1 MGRLIWKKGS
11 DKPHKQPKSI
21 RTRWMNNTISTF
33 CLLGI
38 ICVFVITGTFGAY
51 YYSSMHQDLNAKA
64 MQTSQ
69 FFANYIGQ
77 NYDDYYASCVTYAQ
91 TFDMS
96 GSLELQFINS
106 DGLLVA
112 SSYGA
117 LAGKS
122 PATSEIREAMQS
134 RKIRTYT
141 GRDPI
146 TGEQIM
152 AVSGPMIY
160 SNGEVVGVLRYVTST
175 RLVNRQILLIGLIAL
190 GAFCVLLAVLLLT
203 SGYFIRS
210 ILVPVDEI
218 TEKAKKIANGSYG
231 VQIQKKY
238 NDEIG
243 VLADTINEMSV
254 KINQNEK
261 TQTYFISS
269 LSHELRTPLTAINGW
284 SETLLDSEE
293 LDPETRRG
301 VKIISREAKRLTEM
315 VVNLLDFTRLQDDRL
330 NLNVEM
336 ADICAEFEDTVF
348 MYGSRLAQDGIVL
361 NYQESEDEIPMIPCD
376 HSRLR
381 QVFLNLL
388 NNAAKHGGE
397 GKRIDASMTCEGDWV
412 VVRIRDYGHGIPL
425 EELPRVKERFYKG
438 SSKARGTGIGL
449 PISDEIV
456 KMHGGSLELTNAD
469 GGGCL
474 VTVKLPTA
482 Q

>member
-1 MGRLIWKKGS
+1 MGRLNWSGRGN
-11 DKPHKQPKSI
+11 QPRNHEKSI
-21 RTRWMNNTISTF
+21 RARWIGNTISTF
-33 CLLGI
+33 CILGV
-38 ICVFVITGTFGAY
+38 VFVVLITGTFGAY
-51 YYSSMHQDLNAKA
+51 YYSSMYTDLNAKA

-77 NYDDYYASCVTYAQ
+77 NYDDYYYSCVTYAQ

-96 GSLELQFINS
+96 ASLELQFINA

-122 PATSEIREAMQS
+122 PTTDEIRDAMVS
-134 RKIRTYT
+134 RKIRTFT

-146 TGEQIM
+146 TGEHII

-175 RLVNRQILLIGLIAL
+175 RLVNRQILITGLIAL

-203 SGYFIRS
+203 SSYFIRS

-284 SETLLDSEE
+284 SETLLDSED

-336 ADICAEFEDTVF
+336 ADIQAEFEDTVF

-361 NYQESEDEIPMIPCD
+361 NYVESDQEIPMIPCD

-388 NNAAKHGGE
+388 NNAAKHGGD
-397 GKRIDASMTCEGDWV
+397 GRRIDASMTFEGDWV
-412 VVRIRDYGHGIPL
+412 VVRIRDYGHGIP
-425 EELPRVKERFYKG
+425 EDELPRVKEKFYKG

-456 KMHGGSLELTNAD
+456 QMHGGTLELTNAE
-469 GGGCL
+469 GGGTL

>member
-1 MGRLIWKKGS
+1 MTQS
-11 DKPHKQPKSI
+11 KSI
-21 RTRWMNNTISTF
+21 RSRWIGNTVSTF
-33 CLLGI
+33 CVLGLL
-38 ICVFVITGTFGAY
+38 CVLLITGTFGAY
-51 YYSSMHQDLNAKA
+51 YYSSMRSDMYAKA

-77 NYDDYYASCVTYAQ
+77 NYDDYYQSCVTYAQ

-96 GSLELQFINS
+96 GRLELQFINA

-112 SSYGA
+112 SSYGH
-117 LAGKS
+117 LAGRS
-122 PATSEIREAMQS
+122 PATSEIADAISNRS
-134 RKIRTYT
+134 IKTFT

-146 TGEQIM
+146 TGEQII

-175 RLVNRQILLIGLIAL
+175 RLVNRQILFIGLIAF
-190 GAFCVLLAVLLLT
+190 GAFAVLMAVLLLT
-203 SGYFIRS
+203 SSYFIRS
-210 ILVPVDEI
+210 ILLPVDEI

-261 TQTYFISS
+261 MQTDFISS

-284 SETLLDSEE
+284 SETLLDSDD

-315 VVNLLDFTRLQDDRL
+315 VVDLLDFTKLQDDRL
-330 NLNVEM
+330 TLNMEEW
-336 ADICAEFEDTVF
+336 DICSEFEDTVF
-348 MYGSRLAQDGIVL
+348 MYGSRLARDGICL
-361 NYQESEDEIPMIPCD
+361 EYKESEQQIPMIPCD
-376 HSRLR
+376 HARLR
-381 QVFLNLL
+381 QVFLNIL
-388 NNAAKHGGE
+388 NNAAKHGGD
-397 GKRIDASMTCEGDWV
+397 GKRIDAAMTHEGDWV
-412 VVRIRDYGHGIPL
+412 VVQIRDYGHGIPE
-425 EELPRVKERFYKG
+425 EELPLIKNKFYKG

-449 PISDEIV
+449 AISDDIV
-456 KMHGGSLELTNAD
+456 KMHGGTLDIINAP
-469 GGGCL
+469 GGGTL
-474 VTVKLPTA
+474 VTIKLPTA

>member
-1 MGRLIWKKGS
+1 M
-11 DKPHKQPKSI
+11 KQTKSL
-21 RTRWMNNTISTF
+21 RARWIGNTLSTF
-33 CLLGI
+33 CVLGLL
-38 ICVFVITGTFGAY
+38 CVLLITGTFGVY
-51 YYSSMHQDLNAKA
+51 YYSSMRSDLHAKA
-64 MQTSQ
+64 EQTCQ

-77 NYDDYYASCVTYAQ
+77 NYDDYYHSCVTYAQ

-96 GSLELQFINS
+96 TSLELQFINA

-112 SSYGA
+112 SSYGQ

-122 PATSEIREAMQS
+122 PATSEIQDAMEGRS
-134 RKIRTYT
+134 IETFT
-141 GRDPI
+141 GRDPL
-146 TGEQIM
+146 TGEQII

-175 RLVNRQILLIGLIAL
+175 RLVNRQIFIIGLIAL
-190 GAFCVLLAVLLLT
+190 AAFGVLLAVLLFT
-203 SGYFIRS
+203 SSYFIRS
-210 ILVPVDEI
+210 ILLPVDEI

-261 TQTYFISS
+261 MQTDFISS

-284 SETLLDSEE
+284 SETLLDSDD
-293 LDPETRRG
+293 LDQETRRG

-315 VVNLLDFTRLQDDRL
+315 VVDLLDFTKLQDERL
-330 NLNVEM
+330 KLNVEF
-336 ADICAEFEDTVF
+336 ADIRSEFEDTVF

-361 NYQESEDEIPMIPCD
+361 EYLDNEQDIPLIPCD
-376 HSRLR
+376 HARLR
-381 QVFLNLL
+381 QVFLNIL
-388 NNAAKHGGE
+388 NNAAKHGGD
-397 GKRIDASMTCEGDWV
+397 GKRIDASMTFEDDYV

-425 EELPRVKERFYKG
+425 EELPLIKNKFYKG
-438 SSKARGTGIGL
+438 SSKVRGTGIGL
-449 PISDEIV
+449 AISDEIV
-456 KMHGGSLELTNAD
+456 QMHGGTLEITNAH
-469 GGGCL
+469 GGGTL
-474 VTVKLPTA
+474 VTVKLPSA

>member
-1 MGRLIWKKGS
+1 M
-11 DKPHKQPKSI
+11 KQTKSI
-21 RTRWMNNTISTF
+21 RARWIGNTISTF
-33 CLLGI
+33 CVLGLL
-38 ICVFVITGTFGAY
+38 CVLLITGTFGMY
-51 YYSSMHQDLNAKA
+51 YYSSMRSDMYAKA

-77 NYDDYYASCVTYAQ
+77 NYDDYYMSCVTYSQ

-96 GSLELQFINS
+96 GRLELQFINA

-112 SSYGA
+112 SSYGH
-117 LAGKS
+117 LAGRS
-122 PATSEIREAMQS
+122 PATSEIQEAMQS
-134 RKIRTYT
+134 RAIKTFT
-141 GRDPI
+141 GRDPL
-146 TGEQIM
+146 TGEQII

-175 RLVNRQILLIGLIAL
+175 RLVNRQILLIGLISLA
-190 GAFCVLLAVLLLT
+190 AFGVLLAVLLLT

-210 ILVPVDEI
+210 ILLPVDEI

-261 TQTYFISS
+261 MQTEFISS

-284 SETLLDSEE
+284 SETLLDSED
-293 LDPETRRG
+293 LDGETRRG

-315 VVNLLDFTRLQDDRL
+315 VVDLLDFTRLQDERL
-330 NLNVEM
+330 KLNVDF
-336 ADICAEFEDTVF
+336 ADIRSEFEDTVF
-348 MYGSRLAQDGIVL
+348 MYGSRLAQDGIHL
-361 NYQESEDEIPMIPCD
+361 EYLESEQEIPMIPCD
-376 HSRLR
+376 HARLR
-381 QVFLNLL
+381 QVFLNIL
-388 NNAAKHGGE
+388 NNAAKHGGD
-397 GKRIDASMTCEGDWV
+397 GKRIDASMTYENEQV
-412 VVRIRDYGHGIPL
+412 VVRIRDYGHGIPAD
-425 EELPRVKERFYKG
+425 ELPLVKTKFYKG

-449 PISDEIV
+449 AISDEIV
-456 KMHGGSLELTNAD
+456 QMHGGTLELTNAP
-469 GGGCL
+469 GGGTL
-474 VTVKLPTA
+474 VTISLPSA